1 MDKTQRNLL
10 ILASLLLLLVLGAIY
25 YFFIHPVREDITSTK
40 EAIVQTHEDIRAL
53 TQEKEE
59 LAQVEP
65 TVIETGLME
74 KIPLDL
80 GEEMLIQ
87 LIHQAELMTDSK
99 VTSISFDNGEES
111 LTSESLG
118 LNQEDD
124 EEIVDNEEEE
134 PTEEE
139 VMDEEAEE
147 VDSEEVDEEETSEA
161 DEKLPE
167 EEEPVVSAA
176 ATIPLPDNIR
186 LVTLQLAAEH
196 RSVEEYVKF
205 MEVLETHPRL
215 IMFDSTT
222 FDPFTEDKQFEEE
235 QQLIQSSST
244 ITLFYMP
251 KED

>member
-25 YFFIHPVREDITSTK
+25 YFFIHPVREDIASTK
-40 EAIVQTHEDIRAL
+40 EAIVQTHEDIRSL
-53 TQEKEE
+53 TKEKEE

-87 LIHQAELMTDSK
+87 LIHQAELMTDTK

-118 LNQEDD
+118 LNQE
-124 EEIVDNEEEE
+124 EEEE
-134 PTEEE
+134 TVDTEESTEEE
-139 VMDEEAEE
+139 SVDEEAEE
-147 VDSEEVDEEETSEA
+147 HEENDEASSEA

-196 RSVEEYVKF
+196 RNVEEYVKF

-222 FDPFTEDKQFEEE
+222 FDPFTESKQFEEE
-235 QQLIQSSST
+235 EQLVQSSST